1 MAMKLLKH
9 FITSALILS
18 SYTVGAASVDF
29 TLATGF
35 PFVAVVEGSMPSDN
49 NNRRWFAN
57 YKVGFNDGFSA
68 GVEQVVGQGN
78 THAVGVVVG
87 ALGLKSKKRACHNSG
102 ETNGDL
108 ASGVGEVVGQVFC
121 AIGSAFNY
129 ETTDGLGLSYS
140 YHFNGLN
147 NSGWRIRLEG
157 GYGKGSSSDKKRS
170 DGSVMISYQF

>member
-1 MAMKLLKH
+1 MKLPKP
-9 FITSALILS
+9 FIGAALIL
-18 SYTVGAASVDF
+18 AANNAHATGIDF

-57 YKVGFNDGFSA
+57 YKVGLDDGFSV

-87 ALGLKSKKRACHNSG
+87 ALGMHSNKRDCQQSS
-102 ETNGDL
+102 ETSGDL
-108 ASGVGEVVGQVFC
+108 TTDLVDGVLGQVFC
-121 AIGSAFNY
+121 AIGNAFSD
-129 ETTDGLGLSYS
+129 ETTNGLGLSYS

-147 NSGWRIRLEG
+147 NAGWRIRLEG
-157 GYGKGSSSDKKRS
+157 GYGKGSRSDKKRG